1 MDGHGGLAVFKG
13 GEILCAGG
21 GNGGVARDD
30 FFGQPAVGFEAERER
45 DHVKQQP
52 FAAAFVARQHIGLHG
67 RAECDHFVGV
77 EVVERGLAE
86 KGGDGLLDVQHSGR
100 AADHDHAFDVGF
112 GHARVFQ
119 CLFHR
124 FDGFLHEMAGEVVKL
139 LAGNGGA
146 ERAAV

>member
-1 MDGHGGLAVFKG
+1 MAVFEC

-21 GNGGVARDD
+21 GDGGIARDD
-30 FFGQPAVGFEAERER
+30 FFGQTAVGFEAEREG
-45 DHVKQQP
+45 DDIEQQP

-67 RAECDHFVGV
+67 CAERDDFVGV

-86 KGGDGLLDVQHSGR
+86 EGGDGLLDVQHSGR
-100 AADHDHAFDVGF
+100 AANHNHAFDVGF

-124 FDGFLHEMAGEVVKL
+124 LDGFLHEMAGEVVKFL
-139 LAGNGGA
+139 TGNGGA
-146 ERAAV
+146 ERSAV